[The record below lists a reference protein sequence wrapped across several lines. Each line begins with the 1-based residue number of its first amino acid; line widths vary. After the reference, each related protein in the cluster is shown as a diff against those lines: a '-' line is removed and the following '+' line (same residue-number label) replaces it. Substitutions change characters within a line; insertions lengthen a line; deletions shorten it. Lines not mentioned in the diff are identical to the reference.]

1 MRILVLRQGGI
12 DRTKPDDNIAE
23 VREVPDLPNPPG
35 LRLPTPEPPPESDA
49 G

>member
-1 MRILVLRQGGI
+1 VKILVLRQGGI

-35 LRLPTPEPPPESDA
+35 LRTLTPAPTDTA
-49 G
+49 